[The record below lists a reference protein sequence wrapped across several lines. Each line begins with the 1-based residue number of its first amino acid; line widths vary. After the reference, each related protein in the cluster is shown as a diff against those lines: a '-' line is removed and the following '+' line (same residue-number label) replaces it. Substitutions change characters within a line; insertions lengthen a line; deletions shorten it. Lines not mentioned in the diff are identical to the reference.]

1 MSSLDSIPAI
11 YWCQFGTNVGCM
23 AGRQEAQE
31 ATEDWAA
38 VAQAVTGRLEQRR
51 MTQLEAASRAKISL
65 TTLRELQNNTSPRRR
80 RPQTLAALSEAL
92 GWPPEYLSAILHGEE
107 ARPHRAEADD
117 PVLQAIDSM
126 ERDLRDLRQRV
137 TSLERRLAGEDA
149 QREGPPNALEGS

>member
-1 MSSLDSIPAI
+1 
-11 YWCQFGTNVGCM
+11 
-23 AGRQEAQE
+23 
-31 ATEDWAA
+31 
-38 VAQAVTGRLEQRR
+38 

-65 TTLRELQNNTSPRRR
+65 TTVRELQNNTSPRRR

-107 ARPHRAEADD
+107 AHPRRAEADD
-117 PVLQAIDSM
+117 PVLRAIDSM

-149 QREGPPNALEGS
+149 

>member
-1 MSSLDSIPAI
+1 MSSTHSVPAI
-11 YWCQFGTNVGCM
+11 YWCQFGTNVESM
-23 AGRQEAQE
+23 EGRQEAEE
-31 ATEDWAA
+31 ATDDWSA

-107 ARPHRAEADD
+107 AHPRRAEADD

-149 QREGPPNALEGS
+149 

>member
-1 MSSLDSIPAI
+1 ME
-11 YWCQFGTNVGCM
+11 
-23 AGRQEAQE
+23 GRQEAQE
-31 ATEDWAA
+31 ATEDWSA

-107 ARPHRAEADD
+107 AHPHRAEADD

-126 ERDLRDLRQRV
+126 ERGLRDLRQRV

-149 QREGPPNALEGS
+149 

>member
-1 MSSLDSIPAI
+1 ME
-11 YWCQFGTNVGCM
+11 GK
-23 AGRQEAQE
+23 QEAEE
-31 ATEDWAA
+31 ATDDWSA

-107 ARPHRAEADD
+107 AHPHDAEADD
-117 PVLQAIDSM
+117 PVLRAIDSM
-126 ERDLRDLRQRV
+126 ERDLRDLHQRV

-149 QREGPPNALEGS
+149 

>member
-1 MSSLDSIPAI
+1 MSSLDSVPAM

-51 MTQLEAASRAKISL
+51 MTQLEAASRAKVSL
-65 TTLRELQNNTSPRRR
+65 TTVRELQNNTSPRRR
-80 RPQTLAALSEAL
+80 RPQTLAAISEAL